1 MFKSLMETYRLNK
14 LSFIFLDGVLC
25 GVGVGT
31 VLGPTG
37 PNPLPT
43 SAGESLRMR
52 GAWRWWTPCP
62 LPCSETRSNGTCRA
76 AGSLWPPEK
85 ARPPLGA
92 GCSQDLH
99 AQSAQS
105 PRKGLEAPGANKGES

>member
-14 LSFIFLDGVLC
+14 LSFIFLDGVLR

-52 GAWRWWTPCP
+52 GAW
-62 LPCSETRSNGTCRA
+62 
-76 AGSLWPPEK
+76 
-85 ARPPLGA
+85 
-92 GCSQDLH
+92 
-99 AQSAQS
+99 
-105 PRKGLEAPGANKGES
+105 